1 MDMRLLASVLLTVLA
16 SFGIVVTGG
25 AGPALACSCA
35 FQRVPEYVAY
45 ADAVFVGT
53 LVEIGGPPKR
63 QVMSSTDPVTYMVAV
78 DWVYQGDVGA
88 VAVFESAMSGASCGL
103 DGMVVDRRYVFFTT
117 AKGGVSTASSCGGT
131 APVTPR
137 RLAAVQR
144 LLGDPTTPSV
154 AVDEAVRID
163 DDVASSSGAPGWP
176 VAEGLVGVVAL
187 LAAGLC
193 LRRRSA

>member
-35 FQRVPEYVAY
+35 FERVPDYVAY

-53 LVEIGGPPKR
+53 LVEIEGPPKR
-63 QVMSSTDPVTYMVAV
+63 QIVSSTDPVTYTVAV
-78 DWVYQGDVGA
+78 EEVYEGEVGSTT
-88 VAVFESAMSGASCGL
+88 VFESAMSGASCGL

-117 AKGGVSTASSCGGT
+117 ADGGVPTASSCGGT

-137 RLAAVQR
+137 RLARVQR
-144 LLGDPTTPSV
+144 LLGTPATPLG
-154 AVDEAVRID
+154 AVEEAVRTD
-163 DDVASSSGAPGWP
+163 DDVASSPGLPGWA
-176 VAEGLVGVVAL
+176 VAVGLVGVAAI
-187 LAAGLC
+187 LAAGLA

>member
-35 FQRVPEYVAY
+35 FQRFPEYVAY

-53 LVEIGGPPKR
+53 LAEIEGPAKR
-63 QVMSSTDPVTYMVAV
+63 QIMSSTDPVTYTVAV
-78 DWVYQGDVGA
+78 DEVYEGA
-88 VAVFESAMSGASCGL
+88 VGSTTVFESAVSGASCGL

-117 AKGGVSTASSCGGT
+117 AEGGVPTASSCGGT

-144 LLGDPTTPSV
+144 LLGQPTTPSV
-154 AVDEAVRID
+154 AVVEAVRTD
-163 DDVASSSGAPGWP
+163 DDVASSGVPEWT
-176 VAEGLVGVVAL
+176 VAAGLVGVVAL
-187 LAAGLC
+187 LAAGLR